1 MGQILVVED
10 DGFTRM
16 LLRSQLRELGHEI
29 IGDVG
34 TSAEAMMLI
43 RSSRPTL
50 VILDL
55 DLGPGPSGVDVA
67 YAVRKF
73 VPSSGI
79 LVLSTYVDIRLIG
92 DFRPLPPGAVFM
104 VKRSLSDVSTLE
116 AAMAAATDRELAQ
129 EIHRAHA
136 IGGQWPVQCRNS
148 EGTRHRGGVGGQ
160 GGGATH
166 QSVGSEF
173 DACTQPSSPDHP
185 GLLRLRSRG
194 HAYTNRH
201 LDFVTR
207 QLRAMR
213 SSERQSVSP
222 SPDGD
227 SPTDEVNRDSM
238 SELLKVPDL
247 PDRIRQRDVS
257 SATAVRLGVISAVCG
272 TAILAVVLLV
282 MSSEVLTAP
291 TPLTVTS
298 IAGLVGACLLCGI
311 FTGVWVWAE
320 ATLARRAGGVGLLRF
335 LCSYF
340 LGGGL
345 VGLLLVTLAK
355 RTGFALRG
363 PPALTIVSIAV
374 AS

>member
-79 LVLSTYVDIRLIG
+79 LVLSTYVDIRLMG

-129 EIHRAHA
+129 EIHRL
-136 IGGQWPVQCRNS
+136 QQ
-148 EGTRHRGGVGGQ
+148 
-160 GGGATH
+160 
-166 QSVGSEF
+166 
-173 DACTQPSSPDHP
+173 TQ
-185 GLLRLRSRG
+185 RLRRLRDGQVEIMRLVASGLSNAEIAKARG
-194 HAYTNRH
+194 IEEA
-201 LDFVTR
+201 
-207 QLRAMR
+207 
-213 SSERQSVSP
+213 SV
-222 SPDGD
+222 
-227 SPTDEVNRDSM
+227 
-238 SELLKVPDL
+238 
-247 PDRIRQRDVS
+247 
-257 SATAVRLGVISAVCG
+257 
-272 TAILAVVLLV
+272 
-282 MSSEVLTAP
+282 
-291 TPLTVTS
+291 
-298 IAGLVGACLLCGI
+298 
-311 FTGVWVWAE
+311 
-320 ATLARRAGGVGLLRF
+320 
-335 LCSYF
+335 
-340 LGGGL
+340 
-345 VGLLLVTLAK
+345 AK
-355 RTGFALRG
+355 
-363 PPALTIVSIAV
+363 AV
-374 AS
+374 ARLISQLDLSSTHARSPRVLITQAYFGFVAGAMPTRIGTSTS